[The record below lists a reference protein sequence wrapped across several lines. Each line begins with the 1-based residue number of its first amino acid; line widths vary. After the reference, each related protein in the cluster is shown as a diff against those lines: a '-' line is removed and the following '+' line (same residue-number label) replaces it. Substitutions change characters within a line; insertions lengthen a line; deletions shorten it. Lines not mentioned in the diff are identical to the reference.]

1 LTFNTQEE
9 NNLIGDESDDRMRR
23 SVTQELDWDPKI
35 SGHTVAVEAHGGAV
49 TLSGGVHSYGE
60 RLAAVRAAERVYG
73 VRVVTDEIAVNLPDS
88 STRDDEEIS
97 EEITRIMRWS
107 SAIPDMVK
115 ADVSHGLVTLRG
127 TVEWTFQSIE
137 AERAIRYLVGI
148 RGINNLIAVKSTHPR
163 VSDVRKSV
171 HEAIGRMA
179 DVDARSVWVTSTDGT
194 VHLRGRVHSLAQWR
208 TAGRAAASAPGME
221 RVVNDI
227 VVTP

>member
-1 LTFNTQEE
+1 M
-9 NNLIGDESDDRMRR
+9 IGDESDDRTRLA
-23 SVTQELDWDPKI
+23 VTRDIEWDPRI
-35 SGHTVAVEAHGGAV
+35 SGHAVAVDAHDGAI
-49 TLSGGVHSYGE
+49 TLSGGVHNYSE

-88 STRDDEEIS
+88 ASREDEDIS
-97 EEITRIMRWS
+97 EEITRVMKWS
-107 SAIPDMVK
+107 SAIPDAVK
-115 ADVSHGLVTLRG
+115 ADVSRGLITLRG
-127 TVEWTFQSIE
+127 TVEWAFQSIE
-137 AERAIRYLVGI
+137 AERAIRYLAGI

-208 TAGRAAASAPGME
+208 TAGRGAASAPGME